1 MHINFCIIIV
11 HHQGNNMVYG
21 NSPGVGLV
29 EALYDALK
37 FNVLVSDSDGV
48 DNSLMLVRLTLY
60 IHVYVCKHDLTY
72 AYSYAYLSHVCL
84 ELMIVAGLPQRSLWI
99 HHS

>member
-1 MHINFCIIIV
+1 MI
-11 HHQGNNMVYG
+11 YG

-60 IHVYVCKHDLTY
+60 IHVRVCMQT
-72 AYSYAYLSHVCL
+72 
-84 ELMIVAGLPQRSLWI
+84 
-99 HHS
+99 